1 MINRNWNGWG
11 GQRVKDW
18 VNLWNTMLISNNNYN
33 ECLVIKYKIII
44 ENPKHGIPGNYE
56 IPLMSETLTSN
67 DSQRPCAN
75 KIR

>member
-1 MINRNWNGWG
+1 
-11 GQRVKDW
+11 
-18 VNLWNTMLISNNNYN
+18 MLISNNNYN